1 MVLCDTN
8 IFIYAFNGKQET
20 IDKLQSI
27 GLENVVI
34 SSITVMELLQGMRNK
49 TELIQ
54 AKKKIRY
61 FDVVEINLEIS
72 KLATH
77 YIEDFNLSHGLQI
90 PDAIIGA
97 TAVILQI
104 PLNTYN
110 VKDFKFL
117 PGIVLI

>member
-20 IDKLQSI
+20 TDKLQTI

-49 TELIQ
+49 AELTQ

-61 FDVVEINLEIS
+61 FDVVDVNVEIS
-72 KLATH
+72 KLATQF
-77 YIEDFNLSHGLQI
+77 IEDFNLSYGLQI

-104 PLNTYN
+104 PLYTYN
-110 VKDFKFL
+110 TKDFKFL
-117 PGIVLI
+117 PSIILL

>member
-20 IDKLQSI
+20 IDQLQAI

-49 TELIQ
+49 AELTQ

-61 FDVVEINLEIS
+61 FDVVEINIEIS
-72 KLATH
+72 KLATQF
-77 YIEDFNLSHGLQI
+77 IEDFNLSHGLQI

-97 TAVILQI
+97 TAVILQV
-104 PLNTYN
+104 PLYTYN
-110 VKDFKFL
+110 IKDFKFL
-117 PGIVLI
+117 PGIVLV